1 MMPDNECAACEFTED
16 CPNDHDLYRCQEVSP
31 PQEKVAMHT
40 PIPWTV
46 ARFEGNV
53 EASGRVVANTMSYSC
68 SGPGGESARQENI
81 DNAAFIVRACNS
93 HAALVQALKGL
104 VDILSEQ
111 GWDGQSA
118 TDAHDKAIALLDKYK
133 GES

>member
-1 MMPDNECAACEFTED
+1 
-16 CPNDHDLYRCQEVSP
+16 
-31 PQEKVAMHT
+31 MHT
-40 PIPWTV
+40 PTPYHVGVDTDLVVNEKCLIV
-46 ARFEGNV
+46 ADC
-53 EASGRVVANTMSYSC
+53 GRGFRDDNC
-68 SGPGGESARQENI
+68 

-93 HAALVQALKGL
+93 HDALVEALKGL

-133 GES
+133 GEA

>member
-1 MMPDNECAACEFTED
+1 
-16 CPNDHDLYRCQEVSP
+16 
-31 PQEKVAMHT
+31 MHT
-40 PIPWTV
+40 PIPWTQDRPQGKIIVDCQSLEV
-46 ARFEGNV
+46 ATAYDV
-53 EASGRVVANTMSYSC
+53 
-68 SGPGGESARQENI
+68 I
-81 DNAAFIVRACNS
+81 DAAFIVRACNS